1 MVTLV
6 DIVVMQ
12 NSWKYFLYYSVQNS
26 WASSLTTKLL
36 KRMCNERRLKKRRMC
51 CKFFIKI
58 LYSSSWLIAFFQ
70 ASKILNTSWAH
81 ERHQT
86 NTLLFKHIPFLHTSK
101 ILYLSI
107 NNCTLILFPRY
118 FPGNALLSHWQHQSK
133 ENKDIA
139 SRYYCF
145 FSSWCFYKNIVVKA
159 NKVL

>member
-1 MVTLV
+1 MSKDLINGEASIPCIWHGMTVTLEQGVEEGPSLPRGLICFMVTLV

-107 NNCTLILFPRY
+107 NNCTLILFPR
-118 FPGNALLSHWQHQSK
+118 
-133 ENKDIA
+133 
-139 SRYYCF
+139 
-145 FSSWCFYKNIVVKA
+145 
-159 NKVL
+159 